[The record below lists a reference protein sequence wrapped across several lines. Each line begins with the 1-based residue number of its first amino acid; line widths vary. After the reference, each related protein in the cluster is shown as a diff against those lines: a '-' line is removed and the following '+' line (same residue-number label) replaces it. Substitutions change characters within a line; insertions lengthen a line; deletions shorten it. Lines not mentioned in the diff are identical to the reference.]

1 MWRMTQR
8 FLVVGDDPQT
18 VRLLRTSLEQV
29 DYPVFVAFYGKA
41 VRQSYAKGE
50 QS

>member
-8 FLVVGDDPQT
+8 LLVVGDDTQI
-18 VRLLRTSLEQV
+18 VRLLRARLEQAG
-29 DYPVFVAFYGKA
+29 YRLFVAYNGKA
-41 VRQSYAKGE
+41 VWQSYAKGE